1 MYNFFGFL
9 FSSRETTKY
18 TRAASLSNQVDHL
31 EFELAKVKR
40 EREALEIRL
49 QEERKA
55 AEQHRLHNYPASS
68 WGGELSNQDLF
79 DPSYPNPI
87 EYILADVTALGY
99 DVSAAWMAHRATLEI
114 IAKYQIGVAQVLN
127 TAGQMRYTSGQF
139 RQ

>member
-1 MYNFFGFL
+1 MISFFGTL
-9 FSSRETTKY
+9 FGFKDSTNSSRE
-18 TRAASLSNQVDHL
+18 ASLSNQVDHL

-87 EYILADVTALGY
+87 EYVLADVTALGY
-99 DVSAAWMAHRATLEI
+99 DVSAAWMAHRATLEM

-127 TAGQMRYTSGQF
+127 TAGQMRYTSGQL